1 MWVLQKSWLNWSRCR
16 LGCGLGWAL
25 ATMYLMGVQIPTRRG
40 NLEGEKG
47 LTSTWPAVS
56 LLEVTQQGA
65 APVQCKFQLECAI
78 WGAHWRHL
86 VNVTE
91 PFVCGGDAALWVS
104 GYSGQIYLRTFKDKL
119 GGQVK
124 NSKNLTRG
132 KPAYAAAL
140 KCYQKTLHASKLIF
154 STLHVGK
161 DQSSNVGE
169 HNVKKCLFYFK
180 ILEHYQKYAKWPF
193 STHRYTNKNTVINK
207 YLHSMQRNYEF

>member
-1 MWVLQKSWLNWSRCR
+1 MSFRIFR
-16 LGCGLGWAL
+16 
-25 ATMYLMGVQIPTRRG
+25 T
-40 NLEGEKG
+40 NL
-47 LTSTWPAVS
+47 
-56 LLEVTQQGA
+56 
-65 APVQCKFQLECAI
+65 
-78 WGAHWRHL
+78 
-86 VNVTE
+86 
-91 PFVCGGDAALWVS
+91 
-104 GYSGQIYLRTFKDKL
+104 FKDKL

-124 NSKNLTRG
+124 NSKNLTSG

-180 ILEHYQKYAKWPF
+180 ILEHYQKYAKWLF